1 MGRDFYGLVL
11 LRTNF
16 HVGGDNSEMEDGGDE
31 TTWLVYALYACRTRG
46 GLVLASDADRCHS
59 TGNFVHCM
67 HCLLILHRLRRHEH
81 YRVALP
87 AAEVRGAT
95 SGHHAAFAVVIS
107 KRAMGPFLL

>member
-11 LRTNF
+11 LKTNF

-81 YRVALP
+81 NRVALL

-95 SGHHAAFAVVIS
+95 SGHRAAFAVVIS
-107 KRAMGPFLL
+107 KRAMGPLL